1 MVEERANLVY
11 KKYSY
16 YKKKRSIAF
25 CASIKHA
32 EYMNKFFKEKGVKT
46 VVLTG
51 NNTNEKRK
59 KEIQNLKDGKI
70 DTIFVVDIFN
80 EGIDIPA
87 IDTILL
93 GSLSTGVGGE
103 K

>member
-1 MVEERANLVY
+1 
-11 KKYSY
+11 
-16 YKKKRSIAF
+16 
-25 CASIKHA
+25 
-32 EYMNKFFKEKGVKT
+32 MNKFFKEKGVKT